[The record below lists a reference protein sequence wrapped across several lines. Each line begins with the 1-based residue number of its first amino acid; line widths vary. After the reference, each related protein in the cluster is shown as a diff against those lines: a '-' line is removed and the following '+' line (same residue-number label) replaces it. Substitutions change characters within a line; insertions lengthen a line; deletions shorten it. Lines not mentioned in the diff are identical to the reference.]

1 MCAACR
7 ACVGALA
14 VALQLY
20 GGCADGTLQ
29 GVLQAQP
36 DAGSALGGGESP
48 KVGRADFYRGSQDSF
63 DSELLSPVSR
73 ESSMSGNHQ
82 WWNPEKWRWMPESVD
97 SPARSRAAER
107 GILAALLT
115 PVGVAEMVVVRA
127 CDGRVF
133 RNV

>member
-1 MCAACR
+1 MPQCPLDHVAPT
-7 ACVGALA
+7 L
-14 VALQLY
+14 ALQLY

-73 ESSMSGNHQ
+73 ESSMSANHQ
-82 WWNPEKWRWMPESVD
+82 WWNPEKWRWMPE
-97 SPARSRAAER
+97 
-107 GILAALLT
+107 
-115 PVGVAEMVVVRA
+115 
-127 CDGRVF
+127 VF